1 MTFREKFKYYKQK
14 NPKPGFEEVLDFSQ
28 LESNFKGISSRT
40 SVCEPTDEDL
50 SSLGL
55 QEVNQWRIFELI
67 DKPGLIFIRNPF
79 TAAGQRL
86 WVERSL
92 TEYTKRP
99 SKLNLDA
106 HGDLEPNEDWW
117 TVCCRDSDRSAVLQ
131 RKLRWAT
138 LGYHH
143 NWDTKKYSESN
154 RSKFPDDLARLS
166 RVVIRTVLG
175 LDEFV
180 AEAAILNYYHMDS
193 TLSGHVDS
201 SETNLEAPLISFS
214 FGQSA
219 IFLIGGT
226 SLEDTPTPMFIHSGD
241 IVIMSGFS
249 RLCYH
254 GVPRIVP
261 APRTPWDENRTSSA
275 CSESSVNS
283 QDKLAN
289 ICDSWST
296 ISDYIKTSRINLNV
310 RQVSNCSE
318 TLLKE
323 A

>member
-1 MTFREKFKYYKQK
+1 MCVRY
-14 NPKPGFEEVLDFSQ
+14 
-28 LESNFKGISSRT
+28 
-40 SVCEPTDEDL
+40 
-50 SSLGL
+50 
-55 QEVNQWRIFELI
+55 
-67 DKPGLIFIRNPF
+67 
-79 TAAGQRL
+79 
-86 WVERSL
+86 
-92 TEYTKRP
+92 
-99 SKLNLDA
+99 
-106 HGDLEPNEDWW
+106 
-117 TVCCRDSDRSAVLQ
+117 
-131 RKLRWAT
+131 
-138 LGYHH
+138 
-143 NWDTKKYSESN
+143 
-154 RSKFPDDLARLS
+154 
-166 RVVIRTVLG
+166 
-175 LDEFV
+175 
-180 AEAAILNYYHMDS
+180 
-193 TLSGHVDS
+193 
-201 SETNLEAPLISFS
+201 S

-323 A
+323 AWTRSRFVKLTMTNKLFFCCVRNCHGLYSFYHHFPRDAPFLEYYLSKC